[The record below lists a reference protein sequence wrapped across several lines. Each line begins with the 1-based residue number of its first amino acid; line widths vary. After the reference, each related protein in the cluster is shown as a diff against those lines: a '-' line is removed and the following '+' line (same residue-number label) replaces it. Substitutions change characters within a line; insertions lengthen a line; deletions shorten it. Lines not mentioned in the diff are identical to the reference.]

1 MNADHMTRPGGTG
14 DQYDADGTNSPT
26 NNPPSHSSCF
36 YHNQSSHN
44 QYLHNKSP
52 TQDNYVI
59 LATLSISILELLFS
73 TLITTIHWP
82 CVFPIDVNYIW
93 SVCFK
98 QTMTMTLLDWWM
110 SLSELFG
117 LLPSNVWWQ
126 LSCVMLVVDYEP
138 CLLFNISHYSPCEF
152 VKQPSILNFCFPSH
166 LFVSMTTPRGL
177 QFTCFQ
183 LHNKHM
189 KKIFIDVGFTI
200 NHKCIYILLTNT
212 ILGVFNRKKNIFYA
226 W

>member
-1 MNADHMTRPGGTG
+1 MKKLSMNADHMTRPGGTG

-98 QTMTMTLLDWWM
+98 QTMTLQDWWM

-126 LSCVMLVVDYEP
+126 LS
-138 CLLFNISHYSPCEF
+138 LLH
-152 VKQPSILNFCFPSH
+152 VGGGLWT
-166 LFVSMTTPRGL
+166 LFIV
-177 QFTCFQ
+177 QHFT
-183 LHNKHM
+183 L
-189 KKIFIDVGFTI
+189 
-200 NHKCIYILLTNT
+200 
-212 ILGVFNRKKNIFYA
+212 
-226 W
+226 